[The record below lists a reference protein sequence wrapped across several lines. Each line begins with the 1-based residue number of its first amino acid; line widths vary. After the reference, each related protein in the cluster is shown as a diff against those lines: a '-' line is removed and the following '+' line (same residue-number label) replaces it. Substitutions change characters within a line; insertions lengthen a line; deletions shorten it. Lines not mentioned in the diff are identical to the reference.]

1 MKILIVEDEVSLAN
15 VIKEFL
21 ILEKYT
27 VDAVYNGLDGFD
39 YASSGIYDVILLD
52 IMLPKMSGIE
62 VLKKLRSEKIST
74 PIIMLS
80 AKSEVDDK
88 IKGLDL
94 GADDYV
100 TKPFETKELLA
111 RIRSVSRRKD
121 IFTSDINKIGNL
133 IFEKNNLT
141 IRTNYNSIK
150 LSLKE
155 YQILELL
162 ILNNSQLI
170 LKEQIVEKVWGYD
183 FDGEYN
189 IVEVYISFI
198 RKKLKFIKS
207 NVNIKASRGLGYSLE
222 IKND

>member
-1 MKILIVEDEVSLAN
+1 MKVLIVEDEVSLAT

-27 VDAVYNGLDGFD
+27 VDAVYNGQDGYD
-39 YASSGIYDVILLD
+39 YAIGGIYDVILLD
-52 IMLPKMSGIE
+52 IMLPKMSGLE
-62 VLKKLRSEKIST
+62 VLKKLRSKKIST

-88 IKGLDL
+88 IQGLDF

-121 IFTSDINKIGNL
+121 IFTSAISKVGNL

-141 IRTNYNSIK
+141 IKTNFNSIK

-155 YQILELL
+155 YQILEML
-162 ILNNSQLI
+162 ILNKSQLI
-170 LKEQIVEKVWGYD
+170 LKEQIVDKVWGYD

-207 NVNIKASRGLGYSLE
+207 NVTIKASRGLGYSLE